1 MDNSIDKPIRDV
13 CSLLKE
19 YFGDAY
25 SAMQICDENA
35 EADITVK
42 FFSPDKAITIKAYWD
57 EVDGWRVGNAEFGPE
72 LTDETA
78 LVSIIHEM
86 TRQRTELRGA
96 LRDLM
101 DVQNGPP
108 LVRHE
113 HSWHQAMR
121 RADQI
126 LQVVELD

>member
-13 CSLLKE
+13 CSFLKE
-19 YFGDAY
+19 YFADAY
-25 SAMQICDENA
+25 SSMQICDENA
-35 EADITVK
+35 EAEITVN
-42 FFSPDKAITIKAYWD
+42 FFSPDNPVTIKAYWD
-57 EVDGWRVGNAEFGPE
+57 EKDGWRVGNAEFGPE

-86 TRQRTELRGA
+86 IRQRTELRGA
-96 LRDLM
+96 LRGLM

-108 LVRHE
+108 LVRNE